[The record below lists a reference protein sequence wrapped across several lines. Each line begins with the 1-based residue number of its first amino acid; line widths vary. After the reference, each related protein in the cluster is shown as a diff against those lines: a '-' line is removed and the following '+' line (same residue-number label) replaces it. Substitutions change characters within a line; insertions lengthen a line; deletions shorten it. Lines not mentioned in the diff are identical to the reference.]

1 MKILHIDSSAN
12 SKDESISR
20 KLSAHI
26 VARLQSTNT
35 DATVVYRDVAI
46 DQLPHVD
53 DSIRKAWMP
62 DRAPDTD
69 VDAVAARSKQL
80 VDELKSADVIVI
92 GAPMYNFSVPSTLKA
107 WIDHV
112 AIAGQTFQYTEA
124 EPKGLLNGKVYLAM
138 SSGGVYTEGPAEQM
152 NYLGPY
158 LTNVLQFLGIKKVES
173 IYAEGVAYGPEQA
186 AEALTAAMSTVD
198 AMIK

>member
-12 SKDESISR
+12 SVEESYSR

-26 VARLQSTNT
+26 VARLQSTHT
-35 DATVVYRDVAI
+35 GATVIYRDVAI

-53 DSIRKAWMP
+53 NSIREAWMP
-62 DRAPDTD
+62 ARAPDTD
-69 VDAVAARSKQL
+69 IDAVAARSKQL
-80 VDELKSADVIVI
+80 VDELKSADVVVI

-124 EPKGLLNGKVYLAM
+124 GPKGLLNGKVYLAM
-138 SSGGVYTEGPAEQM
+138 SSGGVYSKGPAEQM

-158 LTNVLQFLGIKKVES
+158 LTNVMQFLGMEQVHS
-173 IYAEGVAYGPEQA
+173 IYAEGVAYGPEHA

-198 AMIK
+198 ALIK